1 MQHST
6 AQHSTVQCDPSLLA
20 PAREEPAWAV
30 KQSSGYSAEDQV
42 RMGAPG
48 AAQGMKQS
56 SSTLDGQGKD
66 KDSPPQ
72 DFQWIPTNLPT
83 YGLLICLTSSV
94 DLVHFPTLAQRN
106 TALHCQDYSES
117 HLYPLKIPLYP
128 SSQAQ
133 AQPGP
138 GPGLGLQV
146 PTRAHDAVQM
156 HFSRLSS

>member
-1 MQHST
+1 MAASGWGGGFGTGQKVACRLLVDCVEVASFDA

-72 DFQWIPTNLPT
+72 DFQWIPTNLPR
-83 YGLLICLTSSV
+83 YLW
-94 DLVHFPTLAQRN
+94 LA
-106 TALHCQDYSES
+106 
-117 HLYPLKIPLYP
+117 HLP
-128 SSQAQ
+128 
-133 AQPGP
+133 
-138 GPGLGLQV
+138 
-146 PTRAHDAVQM
+146 H
-156 HFSRLSS
+156 